1 MAQDGETP
9 SGLTLREVKE
19 LRDKAHKSFDRIWKR
34 GHMSRKQ
41 AYKWLAKSLQMPPHS
56 AHMSKMWSAE
66 ILERVIAV
74 SDQYIGRTA
83 LDEDFEGEPPIIG
96 DRHGPRATVPKL

>member
-1 MAQDGETP
+1 MAQDGEAP
-9 SGLTLREVKE
+9 AGLTLRTIKE

-34 GHMSRKQ
+34 RHMSRKQ
-41 AYKWLAKSLQMPPHS
+41 AYKWLAKSLQMPLHS

-66 ILERVIAV
+66 VLERVIAV

-83 LDEDFEGEPPIIG
+83 LDEDFEGEPPK
-96 DRHGPRATVPKL
+96 V